1 MTANITEREKSRH
14 HVSNDAC
21 VNQTKKKKK
30 YNKETKTEFA

>member
-30 YNKETKTEFA
+30 IQQRNKN